1 MLQRV
6 QERIAAVTADTDP
19 GIGLGHRRGD
29 LLLGLLDYR
38 HGAAD
43 QFRPETARPRS
54 PGPSTTLSTRQ
65 GLPRASGRRTP
76 LAGNPAS
83 PPSQHGRPSTS
94 KSRGGARSLHLVLQ
108 RHFQRRLREAAF
120 VVAAAGLSLAL
131 APPAGPMQAK
141 AVVRAITEQQG
152 EQAPHLR
159 CGQGNQ
165 ATVRFPL
172 LAAAARV
179 TSRKA

>member
-1 MLQRV
+1 M
-6 QERIAAVTADTDP
+6 ADMVDEIS
-19 GIGLGHRRGD
+19 GGRLILG
-29 LLLGLLDYR
+29 
-38 HGAAD
+38 
-43 QFRPETARPRS
+43 
-54 PGPSTTLSTRQ
+54 
-65 GLPRASGRRTP
+65 
-76 LAGNPAS
+76 
-83 PPSQHGRPSTS
+83 
-94 KSRGGARSLHLVLQ
+94 LVLQ

>member
-1 MLQRV
+1 MPSRAARSGIRGRPPLSFAGSSGSKGS
-6 QERIAAVTADTDP
+6 IAS
-19 GIGLGHRRGD
+19 HRSVGTSID
-29 LLLGLLDYR
+29 AFMTHD
-38 HGAAD
+38 HA
-43 QFRPETARPRS
+43 TARRV
-54 PGPSTTLSTRQ
+54 LKQ
-65 GLPRASGRRTP
+65 GLI
-76 LAGNPAS
+76 
-83 PPSQHGRPSTS
+83 
-94 KSRGGARSLHLVLQ
+94 LQ